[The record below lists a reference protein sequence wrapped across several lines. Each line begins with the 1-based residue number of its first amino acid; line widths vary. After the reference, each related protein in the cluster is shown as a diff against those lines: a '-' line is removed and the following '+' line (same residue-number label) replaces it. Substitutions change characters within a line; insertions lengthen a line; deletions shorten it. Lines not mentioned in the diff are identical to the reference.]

1 MKRVFGW
8 VLLCVTALFAACG
21 GGDEPLG
28 EGPDVPAVQVTAT
41 ISGIT
46 ESYTSASVKVK
57 NTNAESLAYIVSSQ
71 SDHSYTAEEV
81 FTSGTTVK

>member
-46 ESYTSASVKVK
+46 ESYTSASVKV
-57 NTNAESLAYIVSSQ
+57 
-71 SDHSYTAEEV
+71 
-81 FTSGTTVK
+81 

>member
-57 NTNAESLAYIVSSQ
+57 TPMQSLSLILLAVSRT
-71 SDHSYTAEEV
+71 TAIPLRRCLLQV
-81 FTSGTTVK
+81 PQ